1 VQHTPAS
8 LAFEYDSPAKHTL
21 RANENKLDVVD
32 IIVLEVTDVIE
43 SDWLYDLKKACE
55 RCERREIGYL
65 GGARGLKN
73 CFQLTSSQ

>member
-1 VQHTPAS
+1 MQHTPAS

-43 SDWLYDLKKACE
+43 SDWLYDL
-55 RCERREIGYL
+55 
-65 GGARGLKN
+65 
-73 CFQLTSSQ
+73 